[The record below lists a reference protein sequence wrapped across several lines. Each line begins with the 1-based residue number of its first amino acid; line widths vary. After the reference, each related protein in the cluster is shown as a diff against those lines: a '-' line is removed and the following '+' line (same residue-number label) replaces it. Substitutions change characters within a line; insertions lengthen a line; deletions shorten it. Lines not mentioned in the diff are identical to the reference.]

1 MVDSATNK
9 SIIKRQYWLIG
20 LLSLAAVFFLGLAI
34 GAKFLP
40 RSGGQAVIKG
50 VDPTAT
56 STYGDIINAD
66 GEIPEYLTKD
76 VDFRLFWD
84 VWNLIKNKYY
94 DKNIPET
101 KLFYGALSGLV
112 AALEDSH
119 SVFLTPQNT
128 DFFKEELEGNFEGV
142 GAEIG
147 IRNNILTVIA
157 PLPDTPAFKA
167 GLKPKDMILEIDGQT
182 TEGMG
187 VDEAVS
193 LIRGPQGTAVTLL
206 VYREGQSSSKEISI
220 TREAI
225 NIKSVEWEIRS
236 DNIAYLKIRQFNE
249 MTMPL
254 FNDAVLDILSRPD
267 IRGIILDLRYNPGG
281 YLQTAIDVSG
291 EWINGKL
298 VVSEKLRDGS
308 EILHNSTKKARLDA
322 YQTVVLVNA
331 GSASASEI
339 VAGALQDW
347 GEGVIVGEK
356 TFGKGSIQ
364 DLNNLSDGSSVKLT
378 VAKWFTPQGRSIDD
392 EGIEP
397 DVAVEM
403 IEANYDQFR
412 DPQLDKAVEII
423 FSNN

>member
-1 MVDSATNK
+1 MVN
-9 SIIKRQYWLIG
+9 
-20 LLSLAAVFFLGLAI
+20 LLGAFSGVF
-34 GAKFLP
+34 
-40 RSGGQAVIKG
+40 
-50 VDPTAT
+50 TA
-56 STYGDIINAD
+56 Y
-66 GEIPEYLTKD
+66 
-76 VDFRLFWD
+76 
-84 VWNLIKNKYY
+84 
-94 DKNIPET
+94 
-101 KLFYGALSGLV
+101 
-112 AALEDSH
+112 
-119 SVFLTPQNT
+119 
-128 DFFKEELEGNFEGV
+128 FFKEELEGNFEGV

-364 DLNNLSDGSSVKLT
+364 DLNNLSDGSSLKLT

-403 IEANYDQFR
+403 IEADYDQFR

>member
-1 MVDSATNK
+1 
-9 SIIKRQYWLIG
+9 
-20 LLSLAAVFFLGLAI
+20 
-34 GAKFLP
+34 
-40 RSGGQAVIKG
+40 
-50 VDPTAT
+50 
-56 STYGDIINAD
+56 
-66 GEIPEYLTKD
+66 
-76 VDFRLFWD
+76 
-84 VWNLIKNKYY
+84 
-94 DKNIPET
+94 
-101 KLFYGALSGLV
+101 
-112 AALEDSH
+112 
-119 SVFLTPQNT
+119 
-128 DFFKEELEGNFEGV
+128 
-142 GAEIG
+142 
-147 IRNNILTVIA
+147 
-157 PLPDTPAFKA
+157 
-167 GLKPKDMILEIDGQT
+167 GQT

-403 IEANYDQFR
+403 IEADYDQFR